1 MIFSILKLQMF
12 STLIRGTCS
21 KSFGT
26 NSRQIAV
33 LACKSSPLPS
43 YFKDEASFAF
53 RKNVRC
59 NYSNCYGPLM
69 TSNYA
74 EETNF
79 TGASKRLRELE
90 RNGVIGEATIDETDE
105 YNKESLMNALQ
116 VNDFDSALEIGQDQ
130 WDLGNYFEAMSVYDQ
145 TLSRVMSTSSTKQDY
160 NDATLHH
167 FAELLTRIGMCHT
180 SVGNHIEGAEL
191 GTFKTLTIFF
201 YLLLCDIPSSAELL
215 RKIFGRS
222 PRKIS

>member
-1 MIFSILKLQMF
+1 MF
-12 STLIRGTCS
+12 SSLIRSTSS

-26 NSRQIAV
+26 SSRRIAV
-33 LACKSSPLPS
+33 LACQSSPLPA

-53 RKNVRC
+53 RENIRC
-59 NYSNCYGPLM
+59 NYSNSYGPLM

-90 RNGVIGEATIDETDE
+90 RNGVIGEANIDKSDE
-105 YNKESLMNALQ
+105 CNRESLMKALQ
-116 VNDFDSALEIGQDQ
+116 IDDFDSAMEIGQDQ

-145 TLSRVMSTSSTKQDY
+145 TLSRVMSTSSTKQDD
-160 NDATLHH
+160 NNVTLHH

-191 GTFKTLTIFF
+191 GTFKSLMIFF
-201 YLLLCDIPSSAELL
+201 YLLLCDKPSSAELL
-215 RKIFGRS
+215 
-222 PRKIS
+222 